1 MFIKRRQTSQGITF
15 HLMRKAGGHTTCKKI
30 PARTMREAKEYLRM
44 YEGEL
49 VQGKPVT
56 LYLEEVMFSRLA
68 EEYQAYSF
76 SRKASSTHQKDGS
89 VIKALLRELGGLN
102 LGQITNL
109 RIQEIQSK
117 WSREGSSNKTINNR
131 SILLG
136 TMLRFAIDRNYLASL
151 PKIPKLKVDKKRPQF
166 YTDEELARIL
176 AKASPFVRDYVIVL
190 LNSGLRAGELQRLK
204 WADVDC
210 INRQIYVELSKSHK
224 FRTIPMN
231 RVLYDHFID
240 LFRRKDE
247 RQVYVFELNE
257 GKPVSDFTHRFK
269 KLLKKLG
276 IAGHLHK
283 LRHTFASRLVQK
295 GVAIYEVQKL
305 LGHASVQTTQV
316 YAHVRMED
324 LQRSVS
330 VLDFGR
336 TVATPS

>member
-1 MFIKRRQTSQGITF
+1 MFIKRRLTSKGITF
-15 HLMRKAGGHTTCKKI
+15 HLIRKAGGHSTCRKI
-30 PARTMREAKEYLRM
+30 PARTWREAREYLRM

-49 VQGKPVT
+49 VQGRPVS
-56 LYLEEVMFSRLA
+56 LYLEEVMFTRLA
-68 EEYQAYSF
+68 KEYQEYSL
-76 SRKASSTHQKDGS
+76 SRKARSTHQKDGS
-89 VIKALLRELGGLN
+89 VIKALLRELGDLN

-109 RIQEIQSK
+109 KVQEMQSK
-117 WSREGSSNKTINNR
+117 WSKEGSSNKTINNR

-136 TMLRFAIDRNYLASL
+136 TMLRFAIDRNYLANL
-151 PKIPKLKVDKKRPQF
+151 PKISKLKVDKKRPQF
-166 YTDEELARIL
+166 YTEEEIARIL
-176 AKASPFVRDYVIVL
+176 TKASPFVRDYVLVL
-190 LNSGLRAGELQRLK
+190 LHTGLREGELKRLK

-231 RVLYDHFID
+231 DALYDHLID
-240 LFRRKDE
+240 LYRRKKE
-247 RQVYVFELNE
+247 HQVYVFELNE
-257 GKPVSDFTHRFK
+257 GKPVSDFSHRLK
-269 KLLKKLG
+269 KLLKRLG
-276 IAGHLHK
+276 IEGHLHK

-324 LQRSVS
+324 LQRSVR

-336 TVATPS
+336 TVGVPS

>member
-1 MFIKRRQTSQGITF
+1 MFIKRRLTSKGITF
-15 HLMRKAGGHTTCKKI
+15 HLIKKAGGKSICRKI
-30 PARTMREAKEYLRM
+30 PARNWKEAREYLRM

-56 LYLEEVMFSRLA
+56 LYLEEVLFSRLA
-68 EEYQAYSF
+68 KEYQEYSF
-76 SRKASSTHQKDGS
+76 PRKLPSTHQKDGS
-89 VIKALLRELGGLN
+89 VIKALLRELGNLN
-102 LGQITNL
+102 IGQITNL
-109 RIQEIQSK
+109 KIQEMQAK
-117 WSREGSSNKTINNR
+117 WSREDSSNKTINNR

-166 YTDEELARIL
+166 YTNGEIDRIL

-190 LNSGLRAGELQRLK
+190 LNTGLREGELKRLK
-204 WADVDC
+204 WVDVDC
-210 INRQIYVELSKSHK
+210 SNRQIYVEISKSHK

-231 RVLYDHFID
+231 NLLYNHFID
-240 LFRRKDE
+240 LYRRKKE
-247 RQVYVFELNE
+247 QQVYVFECNE
-257 GKPVSDFTHRFK
+257 GKPVSDFSHRLK

-276 IAGHLHK
+276 IEGHLHK

-295 GVAIYEVQKL
+295 GIAIYEVQKL

-316 YAHVRMED
+316 YAHVRMDD

-336 TVATPS
+336 TVAVPK